1 MEEEGEEESREW
13 VREWRVEG
21 GEACKQGTHHTGWL
35 ACRAGKQ
42 ESPPDRDQGHA
53 DVEGKLY
60 ADTLLPRL
68 LPSTNTS
75 HTTRLRSA
83 PHVVKF
89 DAVGCLTRRSFRG
102 G

>member
-1 MEEEGEEESREW
+1 MSGCVNGVWREGRHASK
-13 VREWRVEG
+13 
-21 GEACKQGTHHTGWL
+21 ALITTGWL

-53 DVEGKLY
+53 DVGGKLY

-68 LPSTNTS
+68 LPSTKTS

-89 DAVGCLTRRSFRG
+89 DAVGCLTRRCLASLLPGRVKRG
-102 G
+102 V